1 MSSHECP
8 CPNTWVIFYF
18 RRETGGGHWTLEI
31 RSKGM
36 FLLVKSYD
44 IAVFTFTSGSAMWWE
59 RYQAELGG
67 TEDWGEVEQL
77 QQGSVPLRFPRGQ
90 LFSRSFP
97 CFPSALRQSRHS
109 LRTFRHHLDQWD
121 WRLLTGPES
130 YYKAITTPPPPP
142 PPRHLSSPATRSP
155 LICQ

>member
-8 CPNTWVIFYF
+8 CPNMWVSERTRSYF
-18 RRETGGGHWTLEI
+18 ILEEKLGVDTGVTKQGNVSPREKL
-31 RSKGM
+31 
-36 FLLVKSYD
+36 
-44 IAVFTFTSGSAMWWE
+44 
-59 RYQAELGG
+59 RYCRLHLHQCNVMRKISSWARW
-67 TEDWGEVEQL
+67 DWGRVEQL

-121 WRLLTGPES
+121 WRLLTGPQS

-142 PPRHLSSPATRSP
+142 PPPRHLSSPASRSP